1 MNAAQD
7 VLANSVNGQS
17 VNGQSVNV
25 ESEIEETTNENEQA
39 NEEGATHHPAGRGPG
54 EVQKESGARGQEA
67 EVHAE
72 DEIEDEG
79 TEDTFE
85 FELVTNSTSTGRKTH
100 QIFVET
106 LPKALRTQAL
116 TTLTSSF
123 GLVW

>member
-1 MNAAQD
+1 M
-7 VLANSVNGQS
+7 NGQS

-54 EVQKESGARGQEA
+54 EVQEESGARGQEA

-85 FELVTNSTSTGRKTH
+85 FELVTNSTSTGSKTH
-100 QIFVET
+100 QIFVGKKQISKQGHQE
-106 LPKALRTQAL
+106 KW
-116 TTLTSSF
+116 TS
-123 GLVW
+123 LVLL